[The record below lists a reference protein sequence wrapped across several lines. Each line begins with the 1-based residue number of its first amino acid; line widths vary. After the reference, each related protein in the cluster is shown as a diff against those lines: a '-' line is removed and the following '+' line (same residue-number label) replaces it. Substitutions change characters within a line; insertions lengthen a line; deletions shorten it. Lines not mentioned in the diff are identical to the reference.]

1 MVVYELRDRNGLIDI
16 EKTFDLA
23 LYCKDYV
30 NFDRMILDYDSY
42 NPDDSLNAQIII
54 QMPAVNA
61 DWNMRYRNEIETRF
75 NNYTQTNGELVEI
88 SEPSV

>member
-1 MVVYELRDRNGLIDI
+1 MVVYELRGRNGLIDI
-16 EKTFDLA
+16 DKTFDLA
-23 LYCKDYV
+23 LYCKDYI

-42 NPDDSLNAQIII
+42 NADGSLNAQIII

-88 SEPSV
+88 SPQSI